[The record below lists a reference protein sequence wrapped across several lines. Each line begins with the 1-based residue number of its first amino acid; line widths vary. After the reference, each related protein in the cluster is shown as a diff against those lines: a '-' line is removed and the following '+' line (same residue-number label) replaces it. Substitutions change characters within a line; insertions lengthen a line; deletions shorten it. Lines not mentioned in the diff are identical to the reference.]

1 LRRLKSAIILY
12 APFFFIGIAVLLIVG
27 IGSMVYLN
35 NYFLVDK
42 TAYTAKIIKVSAGP
56 AYKTVPVDS
65 GAQNETCSYDGQYL
79 AYLSGGTVKIADIV
93 GGTTATVTNPDG
105 MQAQCLHWN
114 GDTDD
119 LAIAEYTPVPT
130 DYSYVNLFSYVAQ
143 TNTLEILPSIAS
155 GLDPANYGVIS
166 ARFTDAGSTVTALDV
181 SAFTGK
187 TWFKITDSKGQST
200 VWTLSTLNPDDLDR
214 IIKTKNI
221 GSIGCLQNED
231 EILYE
236 DKDDGKVYAYD
247 AASTQKAA
255 APIAADG
262 QQAFRLLG
270 IDIND
275 TVYLAAG
282 GGGKIDSIYT
292 GNIAS
297 GKWNS
302 ILLGTSTDLSDIEIS
317 YDGKVFLNNPVSH
330 SIIELSAD
338 SQSAS
343 SAKSSKN
350 SSVSSLPKS
359 VQYKGTLIGMCDGG
373 FLCDDNGNVTHYQI
387 N

>member
-1 LRRLKSAIILY
+1 L
-12 APFFFIGIAVLLIVG
+12 IGIAVLLIVG
-27 IGSMVYLN
+27 IGAMVYLN
-35 NYFLVDK
+35 NFFLVDK
-42 TAYTAKIIKVSAGP
+42 TAYTVKIIKASAGP

-65 GAQNETCSYDGQYL
+65 GAQDETCSYDGQYL
-79 AYLSGGTVKIADIV
+79 AYLSGGTVKVADLV
-93 GGTTATVTNPDG
+93 GGTTATVATPAAG

-130 DYSYVNLFSYVAQ
+130 DYSYVNLFSYDAQ
-143 TNTLEILPSIAS
+143 ANTLVILPAISS
-155 GLDPANYGVIS
+155 DLDPSNYGIFA
-166 ARFTDAGSTVTALDV
+166 ARFTDAGATVTALDV
-181 SAFTGK
+181 SASTGK
-187 TWFKITDSKGQST
+187 TWFKITGSKGQST
-200 VWTLSTLNPDDLDR
+200 IWTLSSFEANDLGSLL
-214 IIKTKNI
+214 KAKNI
-221 GSIGCLQNED
+221 GGIGCLQNED

-236 DKDDGKVYAYD
+236 NKDDGKIYTFD
-247 AASTQKAA
+247 AASTQKSAV
-255 APIAADG
+255 PIVADG
-262 QQAFRLLG
+262 QQVFRLLG

-282 GGGKIDSIYT
+282 DSGKTDSIYA

-302 ILLGTSTDLSDIEIS
+302 ILLGTSADLSDIEIS
-317 YDGKVFLNNPVSH
+317 YNGKVFLNNPMSH

-350 SSVSSLPKS
+350 SSVSSQPKS